1 MRLKERPHPRSAP
14 RFSSLSQSAPGLLP
28 SHPGVRRYFQ
38 CLQKPGCFS
47 RKSFCGKSPWFGLC
61 LLKQTVGR
69 KQGPWSSEA
78 ARGLR
83 RHLLGCPRFF
93 FSDPAILQ
101 GPSFS
106 QSSEP
111 WRSPPCRRR
120 NPSICGSLR
129 LGTLPLCPLRAACG
143 CYHGNRMLGSMTQ
156 ATRSINPDRRG
167 SRSLCRELGLA
178 WR

>member
-47 RKSFCGKSPWFGLC
+47 RKSFCGKSPRFGLC

-78 ARGLR
+78 ARGLG

-93 FSDPAILQ
+93 SVTPLFCGNRPSHRAPSPGAHHPAAAEAL
-101 GPSFS
+101 PSAGRCDWGLYHS
-106 QSSEP
+106 V
-111 WRSPPCRRR
+111 PC
-120 NPSICGSLR
+120 GLR
-129 LGTLPLCPLRAACG
+129 G